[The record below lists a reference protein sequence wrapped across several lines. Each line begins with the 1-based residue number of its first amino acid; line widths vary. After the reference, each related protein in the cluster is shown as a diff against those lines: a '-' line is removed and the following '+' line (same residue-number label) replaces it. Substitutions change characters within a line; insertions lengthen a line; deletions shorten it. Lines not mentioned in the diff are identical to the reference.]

1 MNKKLAWAVLP
12 LAALLAACGTPT
24 PSSSNTGLSSSS
36 SHSTGL
42 SSSESTHQTG
52 LSSSDSTSSS
62 SSSQPQPIQHL
73 TDYTKVAAVAEQRV
87 FDERFDEMV
96 DDFSGENI
104 SGTTDGVRHNGF
116 FRGIVDSSLESFPKT
131 TDGAIY
137 KAAAGTYEAMNFG
150 ANGIGFKMRV
160 ARGSIKLANLRLEL
174 RGGDGFKTYPI
185 QLSEARDGDNEA
197 LPEITGEF
205 QEFVVNPGQS
215 IEDENTKYINVD
227 GTTSDTTVLSKILG
241 FHLVANDVEVAA
253 EIEIAEVFTYSGT
266 NKVVLDDFNRTDI
279 AQVPDAWWGGSAC
292 GFIVRKGVKLTGGKA
307 YTTPSIADQT
317 FITLTGIGDTT
328 GTSLVGLDAEG
339 NVLAT
344 VAWAQL
350 TANEAKAVAFANGEY
365 GNYIVELEQLA
376 GNGVLDKVKVVST
389 TEIEL
394 AGVFLTSLA
403 VPELDLIYPYIE
415 QSSMLDTFNRNIAS
429 LNDNWDASAAI
440 QGNIDEGVTGFVSY
454 NHGDQIKTEGGKL
467 ILPAAEDYAQ
477 VTIGYQD
484 QLVNKNAKYFV
495 IVAKGDD
502 LSLMRFKFRDQGS
515 NKEVWFNAGLAAEGV
530 KAYGNDIPS
539 PYVDE
544 DGFTHYVFDMA
555 LNGLAAGGIFDL
567 YYTGATGAEIKAL
580 YFANDDF
587 AAMEISKA
595 TPEITAARDL
605 SGYSYVGGLHA
616 GDFRY
621 FGVKI
626 TAATGDA
633 NLMSFRITY
642 NGAESWFKDGNLTAY
657 TEDGNKVDPTA
668 PIPAEGETIYLDLL
682 SSGCPAEG
690 DGWCHLHVGAEGYV
704 GTATIE
710 EIGVY
715 DAAYSKSLAG
725 SPAIEVN
732 KEYKYLAG
740 YDIDE
745 KYDVIGVSVKAT
757 GTNMT
762 YESFRIESPVGTF
775 SFFNNPET
783 VNVVRSDGSAVAA
796 SDAIPEEGEAVYV
809 LIAESAIAPVAG
821 SPLHFHYAGWGDP
834 VGTIQLLGVQLIA
847 EHTPYSVILGTLNA

>member
-24 PSSSNTGLSSSS
+24 PSSSQNTSLSSSS
-36 SHSTGL
+36 SQATGI
-42 SSSESTHQTG
+42 
-52 LSSSDSTSSS
+52 SSSDSTSSS
-62 SSSQPQPIQHL
+62 SSSQSQQIQHL
-73 TDYTKVAAVAEQRV
+73 TDYTKVAATAEQRV

-116 FRGIVDSSLESFPKT
+116 FRGIIDSSLESFPKT

-227 GTTSDTTVLSKILG
+227 ATTSDTTVLSKILG
-241 FHLVANDVEVAA
+241 FHLVANDVEVSA

-317 FITLTGIGDTT
+317 FIALTGIGDTT

-376 GNGVLDKVKVVST
+376 GNGILDKVKVVST

-403 VPELDLIYPYIE
+403 VPELDLTYPYIE

-429 LNDNWDASAAI
+429 LNDNWEASAAI
-440 QGNIDEGVTGFVSY
+440 QDNIDEGVTGFVSY

-587 AAMEISKA
+587 GTLEMASKP
-595 TPEITAARDL
+595 TEKTTAHTLAE
-605 SGYSYVGGLHA
+605 YAYMGGLSTN
-616 GDFRY
+616 GVRY

-626 TAATGDA
+626 AAATGDA
-633 NLMSFRITY
+633 NLMSFRIVF
-642 NGAESWFKDGNLTAY
+642 NGAESWFKDGLLTAY

-668 PIPAEGETIYLDLL
+668 PIPAEGETIYIDLE
-682 SSGCPAEG
+682 SSGCPEEG
-690 DGWCHLHVGAEGYV
+690 NGECHLHVGGGDFA
-704 GTATIE
+704 GTVTLE
-710 EIGVY
+710 KIGIY
-715 DAAYSKSLAG
+715 GGGYSKSLAG
-725 SPAIEVN
+725 SNPIEVN
-732 KEYKYLAG
+732 KEYKYLGG

-745 KYDVIGVSVKAT
+745 KYDAIGVSVKAT

-762 YESFRIESPVGTF
+762 YESFRIESPVGTL
-775 SFFNNPET
+775 SFFNDPAT
-783 VNVVRSDGSAVAA
+783 VTAVRADGSAVAA
-796 SDAIPEEGEAVYV
+796 SDVIPENGETVYV
-809 LIAESAIAPVAG
+809 SIAESAIAPVAG

-834 VGTIQLLGVQLIA
+834 VGTIQILGVQLIA